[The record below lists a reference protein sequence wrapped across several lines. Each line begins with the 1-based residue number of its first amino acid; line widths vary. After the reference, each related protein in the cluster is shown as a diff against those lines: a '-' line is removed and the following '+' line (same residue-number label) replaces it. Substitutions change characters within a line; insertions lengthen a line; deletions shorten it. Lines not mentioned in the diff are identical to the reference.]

1 MRPQTRLYKSAIA
14 VADFSPLDSNEDASS
29 CTQAQARAALTA
41 REVTMVLVTCL
52 GRSVFP

>member
-14 VADFSPLDSNEDASS
+14 VADFSPLDSSEDASS